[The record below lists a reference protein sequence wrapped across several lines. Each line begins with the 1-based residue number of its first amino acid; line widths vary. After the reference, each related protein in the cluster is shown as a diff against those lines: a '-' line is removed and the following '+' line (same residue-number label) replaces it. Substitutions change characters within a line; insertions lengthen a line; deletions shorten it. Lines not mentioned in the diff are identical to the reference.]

1 MNSPNLTDW
10 VGNSETRHQRL
21 DPWPV
26 AALSALFDLS
36 APAAE
41 EGAPLPPM
49 WHWLYFLPSA
59 RRSETGEDGHPRRGG
74 FLPPVPQ
81 RRRMFAGGITL
92 VHRPLP
98 LGEEARLQATV
109 KSVVRKEC
117 RSGPLVV
124 VTVEYRIWGEGG
136 LALTESQNLIYTDSA
151 PSVPEDPAPGPGP
164 PRRPW
169 TQDVTTDPVLLFRF
183 SALTNNSHRIHYD
196 HSYAT
201 GVEGYPGLVVQGPLT
216 AMLLA
221 DLGRRNGV
229 AGPARFSF
237 RARSPFFCGDT
248 LHLRG
253 GPDDQARDGR
263 WTMGAYSAHG
273 RLGVEAELSA

>member
-1 MNSPNLTDW
+1 MNSLNLTGW

-26 AALSALFDLS
+26 AALSALFDLP

-41 EGAPLPPM
+41 VGDPLPPM

-81 RRRMFAGGITL
+81 RRRMFAGGTT
-92 VHRPLP
+92 VFHRPL
-98 LGEEARLQATV
+98 LVGEKARQRGTV
-109 KSVVRKEC
+109 KSVVRKVG
-117 RSGPLVV
+117 RSGPFVL
-124 VTVEYRIWGEGG
+124 VTVEYRIWGERGP
-136 LALTESQNLIYTDSA
+136 ALTESQNLIYTDAA
-151 PSVPEDPAPGPGP
+151 PSGPEDPPSSPGP

-169 TQDVTTDPVLLFRF
+169 NQDVTTDPVLLFRF

-196 HSYAT
+196 HSYTT
-201 GVEGYPGLVVQGPLT
+201 GVEGYPGLVVHGPLT

-229 AGPARFSF
+229 IGPARFSF
-237 RARSPFFCGDT
+237 RARSPFLCGDT

-253 GPDDQARDGR
+253 GPDEQAGEGR
-263 WTMGAYSAHG
+263 WTLGAYSEHG